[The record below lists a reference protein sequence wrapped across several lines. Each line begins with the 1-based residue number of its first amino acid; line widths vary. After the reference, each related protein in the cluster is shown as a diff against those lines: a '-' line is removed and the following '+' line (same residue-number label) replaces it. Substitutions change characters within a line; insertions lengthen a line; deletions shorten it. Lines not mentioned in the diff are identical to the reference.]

1 MNAPHP
7 DTVTIACPQCGTRY
21 ALPAGAIGAGGR
33 KVSCTQCGSAWLARP
48 VAPEPDPEA
57 AAAALPTDM
66 VPGTKATP
74 EGVTR
79 LSEADEDGLDS
90 RFGDLEIKVKT
101 PRKRQLG
108 GLDLNAIGIE
118 EVFNDG
124 RASRYGRARAA
135 ARIRGP
141 GERILGA
148 LRLLS
153 FAVLALILGL
163 ALMFRNDLVRAAPE
177 LAALYRLA
185 GFDVNVTG
193 ISISDLTTSTIKRG
207 TTPVLTVNAIL
218 TNVTGTA
225 VDVPDVVLNVLNDA
239 GESLYG
245 WSVTP
250 PVPNIGPGDRMKIK
264 TELSNPPV
272 GATRV
277 VMNFAGSPLP
287 ENLAT
292 PRNKRAIAPSFTVD
306 QPTPL
311 DTNDK
316 SIAAT
321 PPSDAAETAH

>member
-21 ALPAGAIGAGGR
+21 ALPLSAIGAEGR
-33 KVSCTQCGSAWLARP
+33 KVSCTQCGSSWLARP
-48 VAPEPDPEA
+48 IPPEPDPEA

-66 VPGTKATP
+66 VPGAKATP

-90 RFGDLEIKVKT
+90 RFGDLDIKVKT

-108 GLDLNAIGIE
+108 GLDLHAIGIE
-118 EVFNDG
+118 EVFNEG
-124 RASRYGRARAA
+124 RASRYGRARSAA
-135 ARIRGP
+135 SVRGP

-153 FAVLALILGL
+153 FSILGIIL
-163 ALMFRNDLVRAAPE
+163 GSALLFRNDLVRAAPE

-193 ISISDLTTSTIKRG
+193 ISISALATSTIKRG
-207 TTPVLTVNAIL
+207 TTPVLTVSATL

-225 VDVPDVVLNVLNDA
+225 VDVPDVVINVVNDA

-250 PVPNIGPGDRMKIK
+250 PVPNIAPGEQTKIK

-277 VMNFAGSPLP
+277 VMNFAGTPLP
-287 ENLAT
+287 DNLAT
-292 PRNKRAIAPSFTVD
+292 PRNKRAEAPSFTVD

-311 DTNDK
+311 DTSGNDL
-316 SIAAT
+316 AT
-321 PPSDAAETAH
+321 PPAPDAAETAH